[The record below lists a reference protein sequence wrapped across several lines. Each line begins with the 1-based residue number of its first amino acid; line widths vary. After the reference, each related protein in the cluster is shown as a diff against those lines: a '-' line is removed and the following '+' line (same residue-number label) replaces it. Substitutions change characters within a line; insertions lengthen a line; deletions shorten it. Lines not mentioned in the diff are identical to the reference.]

1 MLVLLS
7 AAVAA
12 PLWFWLAARLR
23 PATYIRMAAA
33 LVSISFA
40 LAFIALQVSQLF
52 SMAVG
57 LTAVT
62 NLVTCPFLSLG
73 MLGQEG
79 VDVFKVRHCLG
90 SRNVSVCDASA
101 PINPE
106 LCGTALRQL
115 MVWMA
120 PGCVAY
126 LSIVIKSSS
135 TVHS

>member
-1 MLVLLS
+1 MFASCDSVQHCTADTCLHPTGAIIGDRKTLSLLLVML

-40 LAFIALQVSQLF
+40 LAFIALQVTQVF
-52 SMAVG
+52 SIAVG

-79 VDVFKVRHCLG
+79 VDVFKGDPVKLPIRRTTCL
-90 SRNVSVCDASA
+90 
-101 PINPE
+101 P
-106 LCGTALRQL
+106 
-115 MVWMA
+115 
-120 PGCVAY
+120 
-126 LSIVIKSSS
+126 
-135 TVHS
+135 

>member
-1 MLVLLS
+1 ML

-40 LAFIALQVSQLF
+40 LAFIALQVTQIF
-52 SMAVG
+52 SIAVG

-79 VDVFKVRHCLG
+79 VDVFKVRPCRATDPPDNLFALRLRYCLG
-90 SRNVSVCDASA
+90 VQ
-101 PINPE
+101 
-106 LCGTALRQL
+106 ALQWL
-115 MVWMA
+115 
-120 PGCVAY
+120 GCERHLFVVAN
-126 LSIVIKSSS
+126 
-135 TVHS
+135 HP